1 MRAQRIPWLVVSLL
15 FLGSVVNYMDRAVL
29 GVLMPQVRRD
39 LSLTN
44 TDYAL
49 AVNAFLVMYM
59 VFYILGGRLADR
71 LGCRRTV
78 TLTLLFWS
86 LASMAHTMVRGLG
99 SLALCRALLGAGE
112 AGFYPAAMRGAAEWF
127 PPESRAKAVGL
138 FLSALS
144 VGALLTPPAVAWLTI
159 RYGWRAAFLATGAL
173 GLLLVPPWLLLHR
186 RVRRIYGT
194 PDPAPARQPETS
206 HQTDLSLLEVLKRR
220 KYWCMLTARAAG
232 DAAWYFY
239 LFWMP
244 GYFQEVRQLD
254 LATVG
259 RLLWIP
265 YFAAGLG
272 ALVGAWASSALLQRG
287 LGLDR
292 SRKSILFSSALLCI
306 LGASACFA
314 SGSYLAL
321 ALVSLALFGHQSWS
335 SNIHTVI
342 LEITP
347 PAHVA
352 VLYGITGSAGTLM
365 GAVSQLVIGPVVDS
379 TGYTP
384 VFVGAGLLY
393 ALASLLLVAAG
404 KIEPIARLFP
414 ESRHRDQGRSAG

>member
-1 MRAQRIPWLVVSLL
+1 
-15 FLGSVVNYMDRAVL
+15 
-29 GVLMPQVRRD
+29 MPQVRRD
-39 LSLTN
+39 LSLSNTN
-44 TDYAL
+44 YAL

-59 VFYILGGRLADR
+59 IFYILGGRLADR

-86 LASMAHTMVRGLG
+86 LASMAHTLVSGLR
-99 SLALCRALLGAGE
+99 SLALCRALLGVGE

-127 PPESRAKAVGL
+127 PPESRAKAVGM

-144 VGALLTPPAVAWLTI
+144 VGTLLTPPIVAGLTI
-159 RYGWRAAFLATGAL
+159 HYGWRAAFLATGAL

-186 RVRRIYGT
+186 RVRQLYGT
-194 PDPAPARQPETS
+194 PDPAPARQLETS
-206 HQTDLSLLEVLKRR
+206 QATDLTLLEVLRRR
-220 KYWCMLTARAAG
+220 KYWCLLTARAAG

-244 GYFQEVRQLD
+244 GYFQEVRKLD

-265 YFAAGLG
+265 YLAAGLG
-272 ALVGAWASSALLQRG
+272 ALAGAWASSALMRRG
-287 LGLDR
+287 LGLDP
-292 SRKSILFSSALLCI
+292 SRKSILYASAVLCVA
-306 LGASACFA
+306 GASACFA
-314 SGSYLAL
+314 PGSYLAL
-321 ALVSLALFGHQSWS
+321 TLVSLALFGHQSWS

-352 VLYGITGSAGTLM
+352 VLYGITGAAGTLM
-365 GAVSQLVIGPVVDS
+365 GALAQLVIGPVVDS

-393 ALASLLLVAAG
+393 VLALSLLTAAG
-404 KIEPIARLFP
+404 KIEPIARNAAP
-414 ESRHRDQGRSAG
+414 GHGQV